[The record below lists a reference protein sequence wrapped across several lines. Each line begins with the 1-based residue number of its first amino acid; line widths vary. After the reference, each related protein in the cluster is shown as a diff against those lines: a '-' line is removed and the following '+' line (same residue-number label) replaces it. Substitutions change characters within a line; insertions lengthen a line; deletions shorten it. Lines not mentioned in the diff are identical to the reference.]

1 MNPPTPGDAMSV
13 PDTFPAFVAEQ
24 DGDDVTRG
32 VRDVAA
38 ADLPDGDVTIRVTHS
53 SVNYK
58 DALATIPKGGVAGI
72 SPLIPGVDLV
82 GEDVDSG
89 ATVLVTGRGLGVSH
103 HGGWAQYARV
113 PRDWVLELPDGLAP
127 REAMALGTAG
137 LTAGMSLQALEARGL
152 ATGNGPVLVLG
163 ASGGVGSVAVGALA
177 AAGYEVVAATGKTGE
192 HDYLKGLGASEII
205 GREEVTAAP
214 ERPLEKQRWAAVV
227 DPVGGAATAYALRT
241 TRYGGAVA
249 LSGVTAGAKLDTTVL
264 PFILRGVALLGIES
278 VEAPVELRR
287 EVWQRLA
294 TDWRPAGLEDAIA
307 REVAL
312 DGIEPVLDALL
323 AGEAVGRTVVTL

>member
-1 MNPPTPGDAMSV
+1 MSV
-13 PDTFPAFVAEQ
+13 PDSFPAFVAEQ

-32 VRDVAA
+32 VRDFAA
-38 ADLPDGDVTIRVTHS
+38 ADLHDGDVTIRVTHS

-58 DALATIPKGGVAGI
+58 DALATVPKGGVARI

-113 PRDWVLELPDGLAP
+113 PGDWVLELPDGLAP
-127 REAMALGTAG
+127 HEAMALGTAG
-137 LTAGMSLQALEARGL
+137 LTAGLSLHALEARGL
-152 ATGNGPVLVLG
+152 TTGDGPVLVLG

-177 AAGYEVVAATGKTGE
+177 AAGYEVVAATGKSGE
-192 HDYLKGLGASEII
+192 HDYLKGLGASEVI
-205 GREEVTAAP
+205 GRDEVTAAP

-249 LSGVTAGAKLDTTVL
+249 LSGVTAGAKLETTVL

-278 VEAPVELRR
+278 VDAPVELRR

-307 REVAL
+307 REVGL
-312 DGIEPVLDALL
+312 DGIEPVLEALL
-323 AGEAVGRTVVTL
+323 AGKSVGRTVVTL

>member
-1 MNPPTPGDAMSV
+1 MSA
-13 PDTFPAFVAEQ
+13 PDSFPAFVAEQ

-32 VRDVAA
+32 VRDVTA

-152 ATGNGPVLVLG
+152 TTGDGPVLVLG

-294 TDWRPAGLEDAIA
+294 TDWRPAGLADAIA

-323 AGEAVGRTVVTL
+323 AGESVGRTVVTL

>member
-1 MNPPTPGDAMSV
+1 MSV
-13 PDTFPAFVAEQ
+13 PDSFPAFVAEK
-24 DGDDVTRG
+24 DGDDVTRS
-32 VRDVAA
+32 VRDFAA
-38 ADLPDGDVTIRVTHS
+38 ADLHDGDVTIRVTHS

-58 DALATIPKGGVAGI
+58 DALATIPKGGVASI

-89 ATVLVTGRGLGVSH
+89 APVLVTGRGLGVSR

-137 LTAGMSLQALEARGL
+137 LTAGMSLHALEARGL
-152 ATGNGPVLVLG
+152 TAGDGPVLVLG

-177 AAGYEVVAATGKTGE
+177 AAGYEVVAATGKSGE
-192 HDYLKGLGASEII
+192 HDYLKGLGASEVI
-205 GREEVTAAP
+205 GRDEVTAAP
-214 ERPLEKQRWAAVV
+214 ERPLEKERWAAVI

-249 LSGVTAGAKLDTTVL
+249 LSGVTAGAKVDTTVL
-264 PFILRGVALLGIES
+264 PFILRGVALLGIDS
-278 VEAPVELRR
+278 VEAPVALRR
-287 EVWQRLA
+287 EVWSRLA
-294 TDWRPAGLEDAIA
+294 TDWRPAGLADAIA

-323 AGEAVGRTVVTL
+323 AGAAVGRTVVTL

>member
-1 MNPPTPGDAMSV
+1 MGV
-13 PDTFPAFVAEQ
+13 PDSFEAFVAER
-24 DGDDVTRG
+24 DGDDVRRG
-32 VRDVAA
+32 VRELAA
-38 ADLPDGDVTIRVTHS
+38 ADLPDDDVTIRVTHS

-58 DALATIPKGGVAGI
+58 DALATIAKGGVARI
-72 SPLIPGVDLV
+72 SPLVPGVDLV

-89 ATVLVTGRGLGVSH
+89 AAVLVTGRGLGVDH
-103 HGGWAQYARV
+103 HGGWARYARV

-137 LTAGMSLQALEARGL
+137 LTAGLSLHALEAHGL
-152 ATGNGPVLVLG
+152 AAGDGPVLVLG

-177 AAGYEVVAATGKTGE
+177 AAGYEVVAATGKAGE
-192 HDYLKGLGASEII
+192 HEYLKGLGASEVLS
-205 GREEVTAAP
+205 RDEVTAAP
-214 ERPLEKQRWAAVV
+214 ERPLEKQRWAGVV

-249 LSGVTAGAKLDTTVL
+249 VSGLTAGPQLETTVL
-264 PFILRGVALLGIES
+264 PFILRGVSLLGIDS
-278 VEAPVELRR
+278 VEAPAELRR

-294 TDWRPAGLEDAIA
+294 TDWRPAGLQDAIA
-307 REVAL
+307 REVGL

-323 AGEAVGRTVVTL
+323 AGEAVGRTVVAVGDG

>member
-1 MNPPTPGDAMSV
+1 MSV
-13 PDTFPAFVAEQ
+13 PDSFPAFVAEQ

-32 VRDVAA
+32 VRDFAA
-38 ADLPDGDVTIRVTHS
+38 ADLQDGDVTIHVTHS

-58 DALATIPKGGVAGI
+58 DALATIPKGGVAAT

-137 LTAGMSLQALEARGL
+137 LTAGLSLHALEARGL
-152 ATGNGPVLVLG
+152 TSGDGPVLVLG

-177 AAGYEVVAATGKTGE
+177 AAGYEVVAATGKSGE
-192 HDYLKGLGASEII
+192 HDYLKGLGAT
-205 GREEVTAAP
+205 EVIARDAVTTAP
-214 ERPLEKQRWAAVV
+214 ERPLEKQRWAAVI

-241 TRYGGAVA
+241 TRYGGAIA
-249 LSGVTAGAKLDTTVL
+249 LSGVTAGAKLETTVL
-264 PFILRGVALLGIES
+264 PFILRGVALLGIDS

-287 EVWQRLA
+287 TVWQRLA

-323 AGEAVGRTVVTL
+323 AGESVGRSVVIL